1 MNLIF
6 CQTSFEFRNGKKIAP
21 NFENFRDF
29 LFLEKELDKFGS
41 DLGLSDKPVQER
53 GVGEEA
59 VLILGVGHLG
69 EKGLG
74 ILLGDGVTY
83 SG

>member
-1 MNLIF
+1 
-6 CQTSFEFRNGKKIAP
+6 
-21 NFENFRDF
+21 
-29 LFLEKELDKFGS
+29 LDKFGS

-74 ILLGDGVTY
+74 ILLGDGVT
-83 SG
+83 